1 MESAPVNLK
10 ALDRA
15 GLLAF
20 VAGLGERPYR
30 ARQLYR
36 WIYARGAERLADM
49 TDLSAE
55 TRRRLEARAVL
66 PSIRPV
72 RDTAST
78 DGTRKFL
85 FQLEDGETIESVWI
99 PEPRRVTLCVS
110 TQAGCALGCTFCL
123 TGQGGLRRN
132 LEAWEI
138 VDQYLAARRLTPGGP
153 PVTNLVMMGMGEPL
167 ANLDAVV
174 EAIGHLLDGDGIQL
188 APRRVTVSTAGIVPK
203 MAELGRRAP
212 QVNLAVSL
220 AATTDAQRDALIPIN
235 RRWPLEA
242 LLAACRDYPLPP
254 RRRIL
259 FEYMLIRGVNDTPA
273 DAKRLVRMVHGIR
286 CKVNLMS
293 YNLIPGV
300 PYERPDDEAVHAFR
314 KRLEQSGVRT
324 FVRRSRGRDI
334 LAACG
339 QLRAA
344 EAAPDAAPLA
354 AVGL

>member
-1 MESAPVNLK
+1 MEPVNLK

-15 GLLAF
+15 GLNAF
-20 VAGLGERPYR
+20 MAAAGERPYR

-36 WIYARGAERLADM
+36 WVYARGAGDFAAM
-49 TDLSAE
+49 TDLALA
-55 TRRRLEARAVL
+55 TRRRLEAAAAL

-72 RDTAST
+72 KDTASS

-85 FQLEDGETIESVWI
+85 FRLGDGETIESVWI

-110 TQAGCALGCTFCL
+110 TQAGCALACSFCL

-132 LEAWEI
+132 LAAWEI
-138 VDQYLAARRLTPGGP
+138 VDQYLMARRLTPGGP
-153 PVTNLVMMGMGEPL
+153 PITNLVMMGMGEPL

-174 EAIGHLLDGDGIQL
+174 GAIEHLVDRDGIQL

-212 QVNLAVSL
+212 YVNLAVSL
-220 AATTDAQRDALIPIN
+220 GATTDALRDELIPIN
-235 RRWPLEA
+235 RRWPLET
-242 LLAACRDYPLPP
+242 LMAACRDYPLGP
-254 RRRIL
+254 RQRVL
-259 FEYMLIRGVNDTPA
+259 FEYMLIRGLNDTPA
-273 DAKRLVRMVHGIR
+273 DAKRLIRMVHGIR

-293 YNLIPGV
+293 YNPIPGV
-300 PYERPDDEAVHAFR
+300 PYERPEEEAVEAFR
-314 KRLEQSGVRT
+314 WRLEASGVKA

-344 EAAPDAAPLA
+344 DAPADDAALA
-354 AVGL
+354 AAGA